1 MPTDVLKHAPA
12 VLRSNLPWILFLGAV
27 ALQGAAMRIVVHR
40 ARITS
45 SMPPLVEPDIVA
57 SESISAPME
66 ELPGLPVMTEPIV
79 GAHVPTDPSRLPG
92 AVRGY
97 RGGVHEGVDFSC
109 APGEP
114 VVAAADGWVLSIDD
128 EPNLP
133 EPRRNE
139 LLSVCRELG
148 ETPPEVL
155 RVLHG
160 RRITLRHESSDG
172 HLLTSSYSH
181 LASIR
186 EDLRP
191 GAHVFRGEQVGTAG
205 SSGTSHAYR
214 HDGWGEVHFEVRID
228 GHPLGLGGPPR
239 QARALYCKCL
249 GEEVR

>member
-27 ALQGAAMRIVVHR
+27 ALQGVAMRIVVHR
-40 ARITS
+40 ARLS
-45 SMPPLVEPDIVA
+45 SMLASVEPDIVA
-57 SESISAPME
+57 SETAPTTPDV
-66 ELPGLPVMTEPIV
+66 LPELPVMTEPIA
-79 GAHVPTDPSRLPG
+79 GAHVPTDPSHLPG

-128 EPNLP
+128 ELNLP
-133 EPRRNE
+133 ELRRNE
-139 LLSVCRELG
+139 LLSVCRRLG

-160 RRITLRHESSDG
+160 RRITLRHEISDG

-186 EDLRP
+186 EGLKP
-191 GAHVFRGEQVGTAG
+191 GARVFEGEVVGAAG
-205 SSGTSHAYR
+205 ASGTSHAYR
-214 HDGWGEVHFEVRID
+214 HDGWGEVHFEVRVD
-228 GHPLGLGGPPR
+228 GYPLGLGRPPN
-239 QARALYCKCL
+239 QARALYCRCL
-249 GEEVR
+249 GEESR